1 MGTPISE
8 DVKTG
13 IKKMASSLNTYVKS
27 QNISDFLEIE
37 AYLKD
42 FFEAYEV
49 KFWHYDENNKTL
61 TLQSTE
67 DTDTVT
73 LSSSLTEQ
81 AIITKS
87 PLRANHVT
95 SNKFYNHDIDNP
107 TDYKIKALLVFPILK
122 GKRVVGVLR
131 IWRGLKQKKNF
142 VKKDEENLMLFM
154 PLFVDVL
161 ESKSI
166 TKEDLLRLLD
176 EKEVTQKK
184 PVSKTVVHNKQ
195 NEDVKKRAAQTNDA
209 ELEAL
214 KEKLDLLEKE
224 NKEIENRFKSELRR
238 YEDDLVKEGE
248 KVAKAQKELENF
260 EKKYTELEKSSMEIY
275 KESQQ
280 YQTSINELEK
290 DLALLKSENKT
301 FQKELKK
308 EKEDASTL
316 SIKKLKSEKSL
327 AVKSNLSDIDKNIE
341 FILQKVDERFA
352 DNEHTY
358 MLFELMVY
366 ALSSKKGTETIEESV
381 RKSKLLQTLIDNYYF
396 KGDIEI
402 HNEKCRVA
410 DIVEHIKSYEKS
422 IFANMIKLEIDFD
435 KSIPASLVL
444 DAPKIQSVILHL
456 LLDLHQFVDH
466 HQPVRVN
473 FIFKKKFLSIELG
486 GHIHKKNSL
495 FQSMFKQTKLGGDEK
510 DRIGLQLS
518 KKVMTRLKGNI
529 DYLYEDAYYKFIVTV
544 PTQVIKM

>member
-1 MGTPISE
+1 METPISE

-13 IKKMASSLNTYVKS
+13 IKKMADSLNTYVKS
-27 QNISDFLEIE
+27 QKISDFLEIE

-87 PLRANHVT
+87 PIRANRVT
-95 SNKFYNHDIDNP
+95 SNKFYNHNIDNP
-107 TDYKIKALLVFPILK
+107 TEYKIKSLFVLPILK
-122 GKRVVGVLR
+122 GKSVIGVLR

-142 VKKDEENLMLFM
+142 IKKDEENLMLFM
-154 PLFVDVL
+154 PLFVDIL

-176 EKEVTQKK
+176 EKEVIQKK
-184 PVSKTVVHNKQ
+184 SVSKTVVNSKQ
-195 NEDVKKRAAQTNDA
+195 NTKTKKFVAQTNDA
-209 ELEAL
+209 ELEVL
-214 KEKLDLLEKE
+214 KEKLDVLEKE
-224 NKEIENRFKSELRR
+224 NKEMKKHSKSELKR
-238 YEDDLVKEGE
+238 YEDDLMMEEE
-248 KVAKAQKELENF
+248 KVVKVQKELDDF
-260 EKKYTELEKSSMEIY
+260 EKKYIELEKSSMEIY
-275 KESQQ
+275 KKSQQ
-280 YQTSINELEK
+280 YQTTINALEK
-290 DLALLKSENKT
+290 DLIFLKSENKI

-308 EKEDASTL
+308 ENKDTSIL

-327 AVKSNLSDIDKNIE
+327 LVKSNRLDIDQNIE
-341 FILQKVDERFA
+341 FILQKVEGKFS
-352 DNEHTY
+352 DNEYTY
-358 MLFELMVY
+358 MLFELIVY
-366 ALSSKKGTETIEESV
+366 ALSSKKGIKTIEENV
-381 RKSKLLQTLIDNYYF
+381 KKSKLLQTLIDNYYF

-402 HNEKCRVA
+402 HNEKFHVL
-410 DIVEHIKSYEKS
+410 DMLEHIKSYEKS

-456 LLDLHQFVDH
+456 LLDLYQFVDH
-466 HQPVRVN
+466 HQLINVD
-473 FIFKKKFLSIELG
+473 FIFRDKFLAIELG

-495 FQSMFKQTKLGGDEK
+495 FQSIFKQTKLGGDKK

-544 PTQVIKM
+544 PIQVIKM

>member
-1 MGTPISE
+1 MRTPISE

-37 AYLKD
+37 AYLKY

-67 DTDTVT
+67 DADTLPLT
-73 LSSSLTEQ
+73 SSLTEQ

-107 TDYKIKALLVFPILK
+107 MDYKIKALLVFPMLK
-122 GKRVVGVLR
+122 GKSVIGVLR
-131 IWRGLKQKKNF
+131 IWRGLKQKKSF

-154 PLFVDVL
+154 PLFLDIL

-166 TKEDLLRLLD
+166 IKEDLLRLLD

-184 PVSKTVVHNKQ
+184 SVSEIVVNKQ
-195 NEDVKKRAAQTNDA
+195 NTNAKKRESQTNDA
-209 ELEAL
+209 EVEAL
-214 KEKLDLLEKE
+214 KEKLDVLEKE
-224 NKEIENRFKSELRR
+224 NKEIDRRLKSELRCS
-238 YEDDLVKEGE
+238 EDDLLKEEE
-248 KVAKAQKELENF
+248 KVVKAQKELENF

-280 YQTSINELEK
+280 YQTTINELEK
-290 DLALLKSENKT
+290 DLTLLKSENKT

-308 EKEDASTL
+308 EKENASTL

-327 AVKSNLSDIDKNIE
+327 AATSNLSDIDQNIE

-358 MLFELMVY
+358 MLFELIVY

-402 HNEKCRVA
+402 HNEKCRVS
-410 DIVEHIKSYEKS
+410 DMVEHIKSYEKS
-422 IFANMIKLEIDFD
+422 IFANMIKLEINFD

-466 HQPVRVN
+466 HQPIRVD

-510 DRIGLQLS
+510 DRIGLRLS